1 MIDTHE
7 NDGDASMISH
17 KPVQINSTMI
27 YHDWRLLVTLSL
39 DYRYNEIHDGSWN
52 NVIILLTIL
61 FAALFYQ
68 LEENSFNFRVKL
80 SVLQNSLIFLNFF
93 LHLIVDNSLP

>member
-1 MIDTHE
+1 MTDTHE
-7 NDGDASMISH
+7 NDGDASMIISH
-17 KPVQINSTMI
+17 KPMQINSTMI
-27 YHDWRLLVTLSL
+27 YQDWRLLLVTLSL

-80 SVLQNSLIFLNFF
+80 SVLQNSLIFFF
-93 LHLIVDNSLP
+93 FFAPRC